1 MHCELRFV
9 ELVRFACRKKEQN
22 YFAKIVQF
30 SDFKG
35 ETLLK
40 VKTRDIGIT
49 KVLRKV
55 EIKVFL
61 SFKNAPYY
69 LKTYV

>member
-9 ELVRFACRKKEQN
+9 ELVGFPCRKKEQN
-22 YFAKIVQF
+22 NFAKIGQF

-55 EIKVFL
+55 ETKVFL
-61 SFKNAPYY
+61 SFKNTPYY